1 MDSAASVH
9 TLESISLKV
18 WIYQIGK
25 SEAIIRKGQY
35 NDQRSNK
42 EIQAMVDQILHR
54 KLMIEQYN
62 STKNRDE
69 LRFSRM
75 ASSSCSTGNT
85 RPGTLVNIR

>member
-1 MDSAASVH
+1 
-9 TLESISLKV
+9 
-18 WIYQIGK
+18 
-25 SEAIIRKGQY
+25 
-35 NDQRSNK
+35 
-42 EIQAMVDQILHR
+42 MVDQILHR